1 MCRRLEAA
9 TPQAHISSAALR
21 DEAML
26 SILVMIRDA
35 LIAMALSWVGVSLQ
49 AAHPNTGQ
57 ACQGEACQTQSQR

>member
-1 MCRRLEAA
+1 M
-9 TPQAHISSAALR
+9 
-21 DEAML
+21 M

-49 AAHPNTGQ
+49 ASHPNAEQ